1 MAYLKEATC
10 KIFAHGTSFFSIAKN
25 DKLSQNNLNSDLKK
39 KCEWDYQWK
48 MLFNPDLASKQLR
61 FIFQENKMRRVL
73 YA

>member
-39 KCEWDYQWK
+39 KMW
-48 MLFNPDLASKQLR
+48 MGLSV
-61 FIFQENKMRRVL
+61 EN
-73 YA
+73 AF